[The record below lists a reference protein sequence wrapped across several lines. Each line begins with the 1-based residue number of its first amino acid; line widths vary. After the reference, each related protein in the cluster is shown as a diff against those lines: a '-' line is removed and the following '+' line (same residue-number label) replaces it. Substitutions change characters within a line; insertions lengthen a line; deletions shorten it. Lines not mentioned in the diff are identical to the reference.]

1 MTESSKPSSEKDA
14 AESKPSFLSI
24 MFSTMA
30 AAFGVQ
36 SDKNRERD
44 FKHGRIGPYIAAGIL
59 FTILFILVVFSV
71 VKAVLNANGL

>member
-1 MTESSKPSSEKDA
+1 MTESSKSSAEKDA
-14 AESKPSFLSI
+14 VESQPGFLSI

-36 SDKNRERD
+36 SNKNRERD
-44 FKHGRIGPYIAAGIL
+44 FKHGHIGPYIAAGIL
-59 FTILFILVVFSV
+59 FTVIFVLVVFSV